1 LINYLR
7 LKYLS
12 KIQIKI
18 IFILILLTLLSAYLG
33 LAVGSFNFS
42 FIDLI
47 NSNLNQL
54 EHEILFNIRL
64 PRIVLCLIVG
74 AALGIAGASLQGL
87 FRNPLADPGLIGVSA
102 GAAFGAV
109 LSIVIVGNLTEASF
123 FGIYLIP
130 FSSIIGAF
138 TVIFVI
144 YFFSRGFRYD
154 GVTYM
159 LLLGI
164 AINALAGVGIGILTF
179 LSDNSQLRTLTFWM
193 MGSFSNAEWQ
203 LVLPSILIIISS
215 IVWIIPEA
223 RKIDLIQIG
232 EIEASRLGIN
242 VKNLKIKIIL
252 SSAFIIGVSVSVS
265 GILGFVGLVVPH
277 LVRLIGG
284 VNHTYLLI
292 GSAFLGSCIVVLS
305 DMISRIVIQP
315 AELPIGLVTSAIG
328 SPFFLWLILRV
339 KKL

>member
-1 LINYLR
+1 MISFLR
-7 LKYLS
+7 FKYLS
-12 KIQIKI
+12 NIQIKI
-18 IFILILLTLLSAYLG
+18 IFILILLTFLCSFLG
-33 LAVGSFNFS
+33 LTIGSFNFS
-42 FIDLI
+42 FINLI

-54 EHEILFNIRL
+54 EHEILVNIRL
-64 PRIVLCLIVG
+64 PRIILCLIVG
-74 AALGIAGASLQGL
+74 AALGIAGACLQGL

-109 LSIVIVGNLTEASF
+109 FSIVIFGNLIEASF

-130 FSSIIGAF
+130 FSSITGAF
-138 TVIFVI
+138 ITIFII
-144 YFFSRGFRYD
+144 YFLSKGFRYD
-154 GVTYM
+154 NVTYM

-164 AINALAGVGIGILTF
+164 AINSLAGAGIGILTF

-203 LVLPSILIIISS
+203 LVIPSTLIIILS
-215 IVWIIPEA
+215 IIWIIPEA

-232 EIEASRLGIN
+232 EIEALRLGVNI
-242 VKNLKIKIIL
+242 KSLKIKIIL

-305 DMISRIVIQP
+305 DLISRIAIQP

-339 KKL
+339 KKN

>member
-1 LINYLR
+1 MINYLR

-18 IFILILLTLLSAYLG
+18 IFILIFLTLLSAYLG

-42 FIDLI
+42 FNDLI

-64 PRIVLCLIVG
+64 PRIVLSLIVG

-203 LVLPSILIIISS
+203 LVLPSILIISS

-305 DMISRIVIQP
+305 DLISRIVIQP